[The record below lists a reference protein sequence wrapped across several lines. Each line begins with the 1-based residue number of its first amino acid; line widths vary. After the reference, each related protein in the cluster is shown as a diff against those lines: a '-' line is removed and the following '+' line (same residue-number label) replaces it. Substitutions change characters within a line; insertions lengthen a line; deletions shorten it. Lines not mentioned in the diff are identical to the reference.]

1 MTALQ
6 KFLSHDPLTRFLFDD
21 LNATLLQATPA
32 GYLRRNAESAAV
44 QPAAEIY
51 ESDAHYYLQLD
62 IPGIPKDEISVE
74 VENGRLVVRGER
86 KQNVPQEGAKRIFSS
101 RPRLKFEE
109 SFTLPENADQEK
121 ISGSYKDGVL
131 SVTIEKR
138 KKPEPVKIR
147 LAADA

>member
-6 KFLSHDPLTRFLFDD
+6 KFFSHDPLTRFLFDD
-21 LNATLLQATPA
+21 LNSALFNATPA
-32 GYLRRNAESAAV
+32 GYLRR
-44 QPAAEIY
+44 AAETAPTAVAAEVY
-51 ESDAHYYLQLD
+51 ESEHHYYLQLD
-62 IPGIPKDEISVE
+62 VPGIPKDDISVE

-86 KQNVPQEGAKRIFSS
+86 KPVAPAEGAKKVFST
-101 RPRLKFEE
+101 RTRLKFEE
-109 SFTLPENADQEK
+109 AFTLPENADQEK

-131 SVTIEKR
+131 SVTIEKK